1 MAKAT
6 KPKLHRPAFKEIYD
20 RINCDSG
27 IIFVDTPEE
36 TRLIREIFREFKDDS
51 VQFWSIGQGLHE
63 IEPRKIIADRFYP
76 HKFDSKAARLGQ
88 SGGFDTR
95 VSPLHL
101 FSLIEEDCRSKIKP
115 DEDPDKKHIYI
126 LRDLDKFL
134 KDPVCLRRLK
144 DLIYLCATACSCIV
158 VVGYGITVPTDLEK
172 DAVFIK
178 LKYPSKEE
186 IMESIIKDLR
196 LQITDR
202 NKVCAA
208 ADRIDDSFDDE
219 SVARACAGLTEDQ
232 ILNTLQYTMTV
243 DNKICIDKIL
253 EEKKAIINKSDILE
267 YWICNDSLDDIGG
280 FGEIKHWFNIKKAII
295 KNPECA
301 AKFKAEQPKGMMLLG
316 VQGSGKCQSLWTKV
330 LMRDKTWKKM
340 GDIQVGD
347 EVLTPSGKPT
357 VVTQI
362 FEHPSKQRIELEFKD
377 GRKSY
382 CGPEHLWKIY
392 NKNFKTN
399 SNINGWKIVDTVE
412 LMKLMQQKDDT
423 RRFYIPLMTDSE
435 EGENLP
441 IDPYTLGVLIGDGCL
456 TKTVP
461 SFTTAD
467 IEIVEKIKNN
477 LVEGYKISEHIS
489 ENKCPSYSIV
499 KNSGRIEENYYRK
512 QLSILGL
519 QGLDSLDK
527 FIPDVCYRLS
537 LSDKKELIRGLM
549 DSDGST
555 DDNLSYSTTSPSLAI
570 GVQKLIRSIGGQA
583 HISYRDTKYTY
594 KGEQLQGQSS
604 FRVNIRYTNPRDLVH
619 LERKKSK
626 LSENYQYS
634 DLKLEILNVEYTGI
648 EEDMRCIM
656 LDDEEHLYITDDY
669 VVTHNTA
676 IAKALA
682 QSWGV
687 GLIKLDIGKVFAG
700 LVGESEKRM
709 RQALTQMDAAGG
721 IVVIDEIDKSL
732 SGAGS
737 SDKTDGGTTNRVIS
751 TLLTWLSEDHP
762 GVFLIA
768 TANDISNLLNNHP
781 ELFRKG
787 RFDEIWFS
795 DIPNVEERK
804 EIFKIHLRKR
814 GRDVTKFNIDAL
826 AEYEFADEDGSKYA
840 PTGAEIESSIKDA
853 IQTKLA
859 AGIQKNKEP
868 TIGAEDDI
876 TTDDIM
882 ATLRKIKPI
891 TKIAKS
897 KIGAMRRWSADNAA
911 NVSVG
916 IKAPEKKKA
925 SGKKVN
931 LRADSEE
938 IEL

>member
-1 MAKAT
+1 MAKAA
-6 KPKLHRPAFKEIYD
+6 KPKLHRPSFKEIYD

-88 SGGFDTR
+88 QANFDTR

-101 FSLIEEDCRSKIKP
+101 FSLIEEDCRAKIKP
-115 DEDPDKKHIYI
+115 DEDPDKKHIYV

-144 DLIYLCATACSCIV
+144 DLIYLCATACSCII
-158 VVGYGITVPTDLEK
+158 VVGYGINVPTDLEK

-186 IMESIIKDLR
+186 IMDSIIKDLR

-202 NKVCAA
+202 NKTCAA
-208 ADRIDDSFDDE
+208 GDRIDDSFDDE
-219 SVARACAGLTEDQ
+219 SVARACSGLTEDQ

-280 FGEIKHWFNIKKAII
+280 FGEIKTWFNIKKAII

-316 VQGSGKCQSLWTKV
+316 VQGSGK
-330 LMRDKTWKKM
+330 
-340 GDIQVGD
+340 
-347 EVLTPSGKPT
+347 
-357 VVTQI
+357 
-362 FEHPSKQRIELEFKD
+362 
-377 GRKSY
+377 
-382 CGPEHLWKIY
+382 
-392 NKNFKTN
+392 
-399 SNINGWKIVDTVE
+399 
-412 LMKLMQQKDDT
+412 
-423 RRFYIPLMTDSE
+423 
-435 EGENLP
+435 
-441 IDPYTLGVLIGDGCL
+441 
-456 TKTVP
+456 
-461 SFTTAD
+461 
-467 IEIVEKIKNN
+467 
-477 LVEGYKISEHIS
+477 
-489 ENKCPSYSIV
+489 
-499 KNSGRIEENYYRK
+499 
-512 QLSILGL
+512 
-519 QGLDSLDK
+519 
-527 FIPDVCYRLS
+527 
-537 LSDKKELIRGLM
+537 
-549 DSDGST
+549 
-555 DDNLSYSTTSPSLAI
+555 
-570 GVQKLIRSIGGQA
+570 
-583 HISYRDTKYTY
+583 
-594 KGEQLQGQSS
+594 
-604 FRVNIRYTNPRDLVH
+604 
-619 LERKKSK
+619 
-626 LSENYQYS
+626 
-634 DLKLEILNVEYTGI
+634 
-648 EEDMRCIM
+648 
-656 LDDEEHLYITDDY
+656 
-669 VVTHNTA
+669 TA

-768 TANDISNLLNNHP
+768 TANDITNLLNNHP

-804 EIFKIHLRKR
+804 EIFRIHLRKR
-814 GRDVTKFNIDAL
+814 GRDISQFDIDTL
-826 AEYEFADEDGSKYA
+826 AKYEFEDVDGSKYP
-840 PTGAEIESSIKDA
+840 PTGAEIESAIKDA
-853 IQTKLA
+853 IQSRLA
-859 AGIQKNKEP
+859 CGIQKKKDLA
-868 TIGAEDDI
+868 IGGEDDI
-876 TTDDIM
+876 KTDDVMI
-882 ATLRKIKPI
+882 TLRKIKPI

-897 KIGAMRRWSADNAA
+897 KIGAMRKWSADNAA
-911 NVSVG
+911 NVSMG
-916 IKAPEKKKA
+916 LPAPEKKK
-925 SGKKVN
+925 SSNKKVN
-931 LRADSEE
+931 LRADTEE